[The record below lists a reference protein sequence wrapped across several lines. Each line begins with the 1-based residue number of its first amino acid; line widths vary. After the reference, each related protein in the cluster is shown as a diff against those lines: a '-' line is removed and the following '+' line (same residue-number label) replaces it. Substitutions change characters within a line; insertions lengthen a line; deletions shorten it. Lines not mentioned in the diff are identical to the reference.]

1 MEMLKEARKKHH
13 FTNVWTTYRKTF
25 HQDMDDNNIKD
36 YKIYLLLYW
45 QHQVT
50 FNFYNFQYYQYN
62 FFIKAIYFS
71 YTLILCFILW
81 FFLYYVLLLFFNS
94 RDWNYLNI

>member
-25 HQDMDDNNIKD
+25 HQDMDDNNVKD
-36 YKIYLLLYW
+36 YKICLLLYW

-50 FNFYNFQYYQYN
+50 FNFYNFSIINITFSLKPFISLTHLYYVLYCG
-62 FFIKAIYFS
+62 F
-71 YTLILCFILW
+71 LILCFVAV
-81 FFLYYVLLLFFNS
+81 F
-94 RDWNYLNI
+94 